1 MVEQPHFSLLSL
13 YRDNSFFITY
23 RLQKGVW
30 NMSKTVEIR
39 WHGRGGQGAKTAS
52 LLLADAAFNTGK
64 YVQGFPEYGPERM
77 GAPITAYNRISS
89 ERSTVHSN
97 IYFPDYVV
105 VVDETLLSA
114 VDVTAGLKKEGAIVI
129 NSSKSPAELR
139 PLLKGYE
146 GRVCTIDAGKI
157 SEEELGKNFP
167 NTPMLAA
174 IVRVSGVIGEEEF
187 IKDMEGS
194 FKHKFASKPQVIEG
208 NMRALKRSLE
218 EVQVG

>member
-1 MVEQPHFSLLSL
+1 MK
-13 YRDNSFFITY
+13 DI
-23 RLQKGVW
+23 
-30 NMSKTVEIR
+30 VEIR

-77 GAPITAYNRISS
+77 GAPITAYNRISP
-89 ERSTVHSN
+89 ERITVHSN
-97 IYFPDYVV
+97 IYEPDYVV

-114 VDVTAGLKKEGAIVI
+114 VNVTAGLKKEGAIVI
-129 NSSKSPAELR
+129 NSQKAPAEIR

-146 GRVCTIDAGKI
+146 GKVCTIDAGKI
-157 SEEELGKNFP
+157 SEEELGRNFP

-174 IVRVSGVIGEEEF
+174 TVKVSGVVEEQEF

-194 FKHKFASKPQVIEG
+194 FQHKFASKPQMIDG
-208 NMRALKRSLE
+208 NMRALKRSMK
-218 EVQVG
+218 EVQIG

>member
-1 MVEQPHFSLLSL
+1 MK
-13 YRDNSFFITY
+13 DI
-23 RLQKGVW
+23 
-30 NMSKTVEIR
+30 VEIR

-97 IYFPDYVV
+97 IYLV

-208 NMRALKRSLE
+208 NMRALKSSLD
-218 EVQVG
+218 EVQVGLAIWRRI

>member
-1 MVEQPHFSLLSL
+1 MN
-13 YRDNSFFITY
+13 DI
-23 RLQKGVW
+23 
-30 NMSKTVEIR
+30 VEIR

-77 GAPITAYNRISS
+77 GAPITAYNRIST

-97 IYFPDYVV
+97 IYYPDFVV
-105 VVDETLLSA
+105 VVDETLLSS
-114 VDVTAGLKKEGAIVI
+114 VDVTAGLKTEGAIVI
-129 NSSKSPAELR
+129 NSSKAPADLR
-139 PLLKGYE
+139 PLLKGYA

-167 NTPMLAA
+167 NTPVLAA
-174 IVRVSGVIGEEEF
+174 IVKVSGVVEPDAF
-187 IKDMEGS
+187 IKDMEAS
-194 FKHKFASKPQVIEG
+194 FQHKFASKPQVIEG
-208 NMRALKRSLE
+208 NMRALKRSME